1 MTLRSRAAGAL
12 PVVRGVA
19 NAVLVARPGAVLR
32 AVATPAPR
40 PARWVVR
47 LLGARVVLQQ
57 VAVLAVPTRPL
68 VLLGATVDGLHAA
81 SMVGTALASP
91 RYRRAAALSAAAASA
106 SAVLGL
112 LTAPPAGPRP
122 AG

>member
-1 MTLRSRAAGAL
+1 VL

-19 NAVLVARPGAVLR
+19 NAVLVARPGDVLR
-32 AVATPAPR
+32 AVSTPAPR
-40 PARWVVR
+40 PARRVVR

-68 VLLGATVDGLHAA
+68 VLLGAAVDTLHAA
-81 SMVGTALASP
+81 SMVATALASP
-91 RYRRAAALSAAAASA
+91 RYRRAAALSAATASA

-112 LTAPPAGPRP
+112 LTAPAAGPR
-122 AG
+122 AEG

>member
-1 MTLRSRAAGAL
+1 MTPRIPASGVL

-19 NAVLVARPGAVLR
+19 NAVLVTRPGDVLR
-32 AVATPAPR
+32 AVSTPAPP
-40 PARWVVR
+40 PARRVVR
-47 LLGARVVLQQ
+47 ALGARVVLQQ
-57 VAVLAVPTRPL
+57 VAVLAVPIRPV
-68 VLLGATVDGLHAA
+68 VLLGAAVDALHAA
-81 SMVGTALASP
+81 SMVVTALASP

-112 LTAPPAGPRP
+112 LTAPAAQQRP

>member
-1 MTLRSRAAGAL
+1 VTPRIRASGVL

-19 NAVLVARPGAVLR
+19 NAVLVTHPGSVLR
-32 AVATPAPR
+32 AVSTPAPR

-68 VLLGATVDGLHAA
+68 VLLGAAVDALHAA
-81 SMVGTALASP
+81 SMVATALASP
-91 RYRRAAALSAAAASA
+91 RYRRAAALSAATASG

-112 LTAPPAGPRP
+112 LTAPAAPPRP
-122 AG
+122 EG